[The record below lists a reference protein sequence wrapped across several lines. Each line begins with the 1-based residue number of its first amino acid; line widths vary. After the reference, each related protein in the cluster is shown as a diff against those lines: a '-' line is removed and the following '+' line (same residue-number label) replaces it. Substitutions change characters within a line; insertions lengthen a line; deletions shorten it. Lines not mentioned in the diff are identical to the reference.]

1 MVTLTMHRELIIV
14 EKRGPLCDAP
24 SQKKEKKM
32 VNGRSNSASARKIL
46 SNKNV
51 DITISH

>member
-1 MVTLTMHRELIIV
+1 MVTLTMHRELNIV

-24 SQKKEKKM
+24 SQKKKR

-51 DITISH
+51 YITMSH